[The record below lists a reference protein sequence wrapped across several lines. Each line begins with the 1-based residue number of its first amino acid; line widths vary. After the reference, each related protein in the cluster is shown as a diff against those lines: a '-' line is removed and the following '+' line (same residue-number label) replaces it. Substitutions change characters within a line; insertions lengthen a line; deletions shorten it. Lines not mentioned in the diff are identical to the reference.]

1 MKFGGGVREGR
12 GMIFAVPNA
21 SEGMNAL
28 RLQRDKTGLPGGED
42 ERGRRGAVGRWQG
55 AARREPSE
63 PFGHQSLKKS
73 RIFVRGRNWWRNV
86 SRQ

>member
-1 MKFGGGVREGR
+1 MKFGGGERGEGR
-12 GMIFAVPNA
+12 GLIFAVPNA

-42 ERGRRGAVGRWQG
+42 ERGRCGAVGRWPG

-63 PFGHQSLKKS
+63 PFGHQSLKKIQDLCA
-73 RIFVRGRNWWRNV
+73 RKKLVEKCE
-86 SRQ
+86 